1 MRKKSFKNKITYIKP
16 IDCIMLC
23 IIFVMFIVLLVALGI
38 CTNKSRNNQLLVV
51 DDSMHILAY
60 NQKVQFEEYIDEK
73 IALLQ
78 GIAGYP
84 QIYEMN
90 EEDQNIFIRNHSKL
104 LGFHHLFVVRKDG
117 TVLYPEENR
126 KRNQKNEPF
135 INDVMRNDV
144 FITEPFYG
152 ADVTTIT
159 VSVSIYNG
167 NQKVGALCG
176 AVELSGIMDMFNK
189 NQMYMDGSS
198 YLINSEGF
206 FLAADKMHEV
216 YNKERIYE
224 KLDSTDDKNIISDVF
239 LQKRDKSGIVDYEG
253 QESLINITYL
263 ADFDWAIVQRVKT
276 EDIYSGLQYII
287 YIQYAAMLIVITIFF
302 YVIRILLYWNKSNTK
317 NVTDSLTGCYSR
329 LAMLNLIDQL
339 NTKYKDDIAIVYL
352 DLNRFKAINDT
363 LGHDMGD
370 KVLCIFSNVLVEV
383 FGDRGDV
390 GRLGGDEFM
399 VILINC
405 PEEEILK
412 CCEKTNR
419 LLMEGVKSLDLPVEV
434 DTSYGLSIRRKGSKE
449 NLNIHIT
456 KADERMYE
464 YKESH
469 R

>member
-1 MRKKSFKNKITYIKP
+1 
-16 IDCIMLC
+16 
-23 IIFVMFIVLLVALGI
+23 
-38 CTNKSRNNQLLVV
+38 
-51 DDSMHILAY
+51 
-60 NQKVQFEEYIDEK
+60 
-73 IALLQ
+73 
-78 GIAGYP
+78 
-84 QIYEMN
+84 
-90 EEDQNIFIRNHSKL
+90 
-104 LGFHHLFVVRKDG
+104 
-117 TVLYPEENR
+117 
-126 KRNQKNEPF
+126 
-135 INDVMRNDV
+135 
-144 FITEPFYG
+144 
-152 ADVTTIT
+152 
-159 VSVSIYNG
+159 
-167 NQKVGALCG
+167 
-176 AVELSGIMDMFNK
+176 
-189 NQMYMDGSS
+189 
-198 YLINSEGF
+198 
-206 FLAADKMHEV
+206 
-216 YNKERIYE
+216 
-224 KLDSTDDKNIISDVF
+224 
-239 LQKRDKSGIVDYEG
+239 
-253 QESLINITYL
+253 
-263 ADFDWAIVQRVKT
+263 
-276 EDIYSGLQYII
+276 
-287 YIQYAAMLIVITIFF
+287 
-302 YVIRILLYWNKSNTK
+302 
-317 NVTDSLTGCYSR
+317 
-329 LAMLNLIDQL
+329 MLNLIDQL